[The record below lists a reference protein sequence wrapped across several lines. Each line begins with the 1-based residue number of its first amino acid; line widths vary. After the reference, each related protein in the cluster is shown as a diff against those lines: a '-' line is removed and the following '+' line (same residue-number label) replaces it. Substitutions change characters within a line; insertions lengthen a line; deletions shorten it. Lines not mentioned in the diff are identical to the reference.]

1 MQTPLRAVATGQTRV
16 LLVDDQE
23 EFLDFAGPMLN
34 EHPDLAVVGQASSGE
49 MALKK
54 ISKLKPD
61 VVICDVQMPGLSGFQ
76 AARKFLATRPEVR
89 VIMVSAD
96 DDPRYESMARRAGAI
111 GFVSKLDLMPET
123 ILATMEEA
131 EDDLL

>member
-61 VVICDVQMPGLSGFQ
+61 VVICDVQMP
-76 AARKFLATRPEVR
+76 A
-89 VIMVSAD
+89 
-96 DDPRYESMARRAGAI
+96 
-111 GFVSKLDLMPET
+111 
-123 ILATMEEA
+123 
-131 EDDLL
+131 